1 MPSQQNAKWPTLSIS
16 EEDNTRVKELQKLPG
31 VFRNVE
37 SRDVLMTAAA
47 IATKMR
53 LPASVQA
60 KNSGT
65 DIIHTAILNSEPL
78 TQYRQFMIL
87 IYYITQ
93 SDGTD
98 LANMSDIKAIVDNF
112 KDYAHRGLLYLSEK
126 CKELNGNSELLAQY
140 GEALANL
147 KSELRADTKI

>member
-1 MPSQQNAKWPTLSIS
+1 MPSKQNAKWPTLSIS
-16 EEDNTRVKELQKLPG
+16 EEDNARVKELQKLPG

-37 SRDVLMTAAA
+37 TKDVLMTAAA
-47 IATKMR
+47 IATKMK
-53 LPASVQA
+53 LPAAVQA
-60 KNSGT
+60 KNSGA
-65 DIIHTAILNSEPL
+65 DITHAAILNSEPL

-93 SDGTD
+93 PDGTD
-98 LANMSDIKAIVDNF
+98 LTNMSDIKAIVDNF

-140 GEALANL
+140 SETLANL
-147 KSELRADTKI
+147 KSELKADTKI

>member
-1 MPSQQNAKWPTLSIS
+1 MK
-16 EEDNTRVKELQKLPG
+16 
-31 VFRNVE
+31 
-37 SRDVLMTAAA
+37 
-47 IATKMR
+47 

-98 LANMSDIKAIVDNF
+98 LTNMSDIKAIVDNF

-140 GEALANL
+140 GEALASL

>member
-1 MPSQQNAKWPTLSIS
+1 MPSQQNTKWPTLSIS
-16 EEDNTRVKELQKLPG
+16 EEDNVRVKELQKLPG

-37 SRDVLMTAAA
+37 SRDILMTAAA
-47 IATKMR
+47 IATKMK

-60 KNSGT
+60 KTTGA
-65 DIIHTAILNSEPL
+65 DIIHTAILNSESL

-93 SDGTD
+93 SSDED
-98 LANMSDIKAIVDNF
+98 LTNMSDVKAIVDNF

-126 CKELNGNSELLAQY
+126 CKQLNGNNELLAQY
-140 GEALANL
+140 GETLAGL
-147 KSELRADTKI
+147 KNELKADTKI